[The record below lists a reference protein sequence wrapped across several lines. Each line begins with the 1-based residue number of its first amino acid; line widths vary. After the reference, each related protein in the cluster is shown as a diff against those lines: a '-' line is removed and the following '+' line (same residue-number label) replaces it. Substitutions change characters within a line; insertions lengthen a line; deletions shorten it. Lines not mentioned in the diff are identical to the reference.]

1 MSDRRLNNVER
12 TYIQE
17 EQPNKFHCY
26 IQSMGLVDR
35 MDQTLAKF
43 ITGICMKEWWCS
55 PFALMVDAIFQNE
68 RMLYL
73 AFRRDVVNAI
83 FLKYSKKGRS
93 FLSHVVVWNV
103 LSDVCYDEKKP
114 YQVPSEKPV
123 RCKVY
128 KKILGTAA

>member
-68 RMLYL
+68 RMLYSKRCCQCNFSEIFKERQIILEPCSSLKCHNTNFFAVDFDFFKDVFLIGSIFFFHL
-73 AFRRDVVNAI
+73 AR
-83 FLKYSKKGRS
+83 
-93 FLSHVVVWNV
+93 
-103 LSDVCYDEKKP
+103 
-114 YQVPSEKPV
+114 
-123 RCKVY
+123 
-128 KKILGTAA
+128 